1 MFSLDKKDN
10 NSNVKSAFDKLKQKR
25 NIEIEPATKV
35 NIDEF
40 GFNIKEEIK
49 RFDIP
54 KIEQKEE
61 VKAKPLYLKPLLDSN
76 LSYSRDQLS
85 QILTLDKFH
94 SILSLSKDVN
104 SFIKL
109 FSLKVDYRLKELI
122 ELTIPA
128 RELVVQLNKLPEFMQ
143 RSDNAMTE
151 VKCQT
156 TEIPMSDLLRQLN
169 KNYKCKLQTP
179 AINTLTPE
187 KDKPDFII
195 ENNGIKILFDMKGQ
209 VSGKTININKI
220 AHDRAVEQG
229 LSYYMIGVLDSSI
242 GYDKDT
248 KKLLNYDY
256 VTYYLLPLNYF
267 LNNAKFNKGLSNNS
281 KNDYYSINLKEV
293 VNLDKIM

>member
-1 MFSLDKKDN
+1 MFSLNNTKAN
-10 NSNVKSAFDKLKQKR
+10 NSSFQKLKEKR
-25 NIEIEPATKV
+25 V
-35 NIDEF
+35 SDEF
-40 GFNIKEEIK
+40 GFSKVEDINSFTEKKPVEIS
-49 RFDIP
+49 DY
-54 KIEQKEE
+54 KI
-61 VKAKPLYLKPLLDSN
+61 DSN
-76 LSYSRDQLS
+76 SIYTREQLS
-85 QILTLDKFH
+85 SIFKLDKFH
-94 SILSLSKDVN
+94 SILSLNKDVN

-109 FSLKVDYRLKELI
+109 FSLKVDVKIKELI

-229 LSYYMIGVLDSSI
+229 LSYYMIGILDSSI

-256 VTYYLLPLNYF
+256 VTYYLLPLNYL

-293 VNLDKIM
+293 VNLDRIILKEKLENNLETKNTIKIIKI